1 MKRFQVTPIPLKFKG
16 KSKNNDIF
24 PLPLR
29 CLILG
34 SSGCG
39 KTTLIWNLITKNWIP
54 YKKLYIF
61 SKSIDQLVYTELKK
75 MYESIEEDL
84 NEEITFF
91 YDNCEDIVSVD
102 DCDSNSLIIF
112 DDCILE
118 KQSPI
123 KEYFVRGRHKNIS
136 CIYLSQCFTLVDVK
150 AIRNNLNYLCVFKQN
165 QHYTRM
171 IYDNFIGSDM
181 TLNDFKT
188 MCDRCWERDYVFLS
202 IDLTRKVNDGR
213 YKCMFENLKLN

>member
-1 MKRFQVTPIPLKFKG
+1 MSKSFKITPIPIKVKG
-16 KSKNNDIF
+16 RNKNNIF

-29 CLILG
+29 CLIVG

-39 KTTLIWNLITKNWIP
+39 KSTLMWNMIVKNWIP
-54 YKKLYIF
+54 YKNLYIF
-61 SKSIDQLVYTELKK
+61 SKSMDQPVYIELKNI
-75 MYESIEEDL
+75 YEKIHQEVDY
-84 NEEITFF
+84 EIAHFF
-91 YDNCEDIVSVD
+91 DHCDDIISVD
-102 DCDSNSLIIF
+102 ECEPNSLIIF

-136 CIYLSQCFTLVDVK
+136 CIYLSQCISLVDLK
-150 AIRNNLNYLCVFKQN
+150 TIRNNLNFLCIFKQN
-165 QHYTRM
+165 EHYKKM

-181 TLNDFKT
+181 TLIDFKT
-188 MCDRCWERDYVFLS
+188 LCKRCWERDYDFLS

-213 YKCMFENLKLN
+213 FRCALEEIK